1 MEQLDKPVLKE
12 NLVVLE
18 SPISRGDVVIAQVEL
33 MKPTA
38 GALRGV
44 RLADLAS
51 SDVDALLMVL
61 PRITMPSLTK
71 AECNALDPVDL
82 IALGGKVIGFLS
94 AKSAA

>member
-1 MEQLDKPVLKE
+1 
-12 NLVVLE
+12 
-18 SPISRGDVVIAQVEL
+18 
-33 MKPTA
+33 
-38 GALRGV
+38 
-44 RLADLAS
+44 
-51 SDVDALLMVL
+51 LMVL